1 MGAFT
6 EALKETKASLLKIM
20 LFEETLNAIL
30 AFLVVYL
37 ISSLFRRG
45 LLLPIII
52 SAGYLAFAVYR
63 KSHLRADRAVES
75 KYKDLKEKL
84 STAAEY
90 VNVDNRVVNE
100 LKYDVLKSLRKV
112 EESSFLSERRVYTKS
127 VAAVVLCF
135 IILLLSPV
143 SVSFFH
149 HTFPNIFPSLGK
161 NNGISGSDFKLLN
174 ENKRNDVPIGP
185 EKSNQDIYGVPTV
198 AKLGTEE
205 LRVVLRPAG
214 TELGT
219 SNVKPPE
226 ELQFS
231 EQYPEEVVSVAAES
245 MDERIPKEQQE
256 LVRRYFKNVVAAN
269 R

>member
-6 EALKETKASLLKIM
+6 EALKETKTSLLKIM
-20 LFEETLNAIL
+20 LFEEALNAIL
-30 AFLVVYL
+30 VFLVVYL
-37 ISSLFRRG
+37 IASLFRKG
-45 LLLPIII
+45 LLLPIIV
-52 SAGYLAFAVYR
+52 SLGYFAFAVYR
-63 KSHLRADRAVES
+63 ERKFGAAKTVES
-75 KYKDLKEKL
+75 KYKDLQEKL

-100 LKYDVLKSLRKV
+100 LKYEVLKNLRKV

-127 VAAVVLCF
+127 IAAVVLCF
-135 IILLLSPV
+135 VILLLSPV

-149 HTFPNIFPSLGK
+149 HAFPNIFPALGAK
-161 NNGISGSDFKLLN
+161 NEISGTDFRLLN
-174 ENKRNDVPIGP
+174 EKNRNDVPIGP
-185 EKSNQDIYGVPTV
+185 EKSKEDIFGAPTF

-205 LRVVLRPAG
+205 LRVILKPAG
-214 TELGT
+214 TELST

-226 ELQFS
+226 ELQFN

-256 LVRRYFKNVVAAN
+256 LVRRYFKNVVEAN